1 MRHSA
6 SMSFNVALVS
16 VAIEV
21 TMQNKRIVVFHKEWF
36 QLLAPSQWVIE
47 VIR

>member
-16 VAIEV
+16 VAIVV
-21 TMQNKRIVVFHKEWF
+21 TMQNIVVFHKEWF